1 MSLEATRRKL
11 LDASLAHVAFDGW
24 SEAAIAEG
32 ARDLGL
38 SPAEALNAFPGG
50 PRELLRAF
58 HEDIDRQM
66 LARLEAAD
74 LESLRVRDR
83 VALAVRTRLELLEP
97 QAEAVRRGLAYL
109 ALPHN
114 APLASRLVWRTAD
127 AIWYAAGDTATDYNY
142 YTKRSLLC
150 GVYSATL
157 LYWLNDRSEGHA
169 ATWAF
174 LDRRLDTVIRLG
186 GRIGKTVGRVL
197 DLPDR
202 LFHRRPGPGRS
213 PGRGPFGP
221 RRRRV

>member
-1 MSLEATRRKL
+1 MSLDDTRRKL

-24 SEAAIAEG
+24 SESAIAEG

-50 PRELLRAF
+50 ARELLRAF
-58 HEDIDRQM
+58 NEAIDAAM
-66 LARLEAAD
+66 LARLEASG
-74 LESLRVRDR
+74 LEDMRVRER
-83 VALAVRTRLELLEP
+83 IGLALRIRLELLEP
-97 QAEAVRRGLAYL
+97 HAEAVRRGLSYL

-114 APLASRLVWRTAD
+114 APLASRLLWRTVD
-127 AIWYAAGDTATDYNY
+127 AVWYAAGDTATDYNY

-157 LYWLNDRSEGHA
+157 LYWLNDHSEGHA

-174 LDRRLDTVIRLG
+174 LDRRLDTVIRIG
-186 GRIGKTVGRVL
+186 GRLGKTVNRLL
-197 DLPDR
+197 DLPEH
-202 LFHRRPGPGRS
+202 LFHRRPGRP
-213 PGRGPFGP
+213 RGPLGA